1 MRSIWRVISTLV
13 LVTAFLALAVFSLE
27 EYRSDNIDA
36 AATTDKLPLATTA
49 LSMFSYLEKMPMIRL
64 LPAVS
69 SATDYENQMTKIL
82 DKNQVD
88 VPVSIAAVKNKVA
101 KNIKNN
107 PQNINFESLWQQL
120 KTSLNKDWSQ
130 P

>member
-1 MRSIWRVISTLV
+1 
-13 LVTAFLALAVFSLE
+13 
-27 EYRSDNIDA
+27 
-36 AATTDKLPLATTA
+36 
-49 LSMFSYLEKMPMIRL
+49 MFSYLEKMPMIRL

-88 VPVSIAAVKNKVA
+88 APVSIAAVKNKVA